1 MVVSR
6 MIPVD
11 SVKQL
16 IPDEVWVLSEGFHER
31 LGHVTKED
39 LVRDLFNAV
48 DIDKNQ
54 VISFMAR
61 N

>member
-11 SVKQL
+11 SVNNWFRMKFGYFPKGSMSAL
-16 IPDEVWVLSEGFHER
+16 DMWPRKTSFGIC
-31 LGHVTKED
+31 
-39 LVRDLFNAV
+39 FNAV